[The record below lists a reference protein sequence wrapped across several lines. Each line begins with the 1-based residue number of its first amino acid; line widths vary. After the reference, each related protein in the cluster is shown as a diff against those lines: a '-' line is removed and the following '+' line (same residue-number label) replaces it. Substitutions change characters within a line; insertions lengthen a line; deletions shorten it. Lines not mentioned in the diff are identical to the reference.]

1 MLLDAKR
8 LSAKVAGKLAGATLA
23 GVILLAG
30 AAGAAGFYGNQS
42 DIKWKTAGTKHFQFI
57 YPQEYTEHAS
67 VLSSYAEAVYDSVVG
82 RYKKDLPGR
91 VNAVLNNALY
101 SNGSAV
107 PSENAVNL
115 WLTNWDFKVRS
126 SHGWLADVI
135 THEFSHLV
143 SIENGSKIVPSLYGI
158 QIGYTDYYNER
169 TTSDF
174 STLIPFTLQPLWFAE
189 GTAQFESSRMG
200 FDAWDT
206 HRDMLLRVAVLNDTL
221 LPLEYMHDFADNSL
235 FAELG
240 PYTQGF
246 ALVRYIAEHYGEDAI
261 PKIWTEL
268 SKLYRVTLDGALK
281 KVLGIGEKE
290 LYEAWKKEITEKY
303 KAQKDSLGP
312 LVEGKKITTEAFW
325 QDFPVVAGK
334 HLYGVSNFG
343 GPWFDGAVF
352 KMPLEPDSA
361 AMDSSA
367 ADSNK
372 VDGIEIGQISIEE
385 EEGDSTIDISDYA
398 KTGFRAKKPWFDKG
412 IDVYNSPEKGPI
424 LAYVS
429 FQNRDKDGHAHF
441 DIAVSDTNKNKLNLT
456 HLVDAV
462 YPAFSPK
469 GNEVAFV
476 RREPYS
482 TRFVLSKVPF
492 TADFSEYTAE
502 DPIDIYVPD
511 AKFRY
516 YNIYSPKY
524 SPDGSRIAFSFFDDV
539 HRGIAVI
546 DADGKNMKVV
556 STEGYDERDVNW
568 IDDSK
573 IVFASNRN
581 GIFNLIEKN
590 IDTGYERP
598 LTNVVGGA
606 FTPVLA
612 GDTLYFTQY
621 DKDGF
626 SLYKLQYTSV
636 AMVNDT
642 TMNIVIDEEKTR
654 ANTVTKWGCVNDT
667 LEKIIRDSIATFRSQ
682 SDSSC
687 IRLPV
692 HTMPEDIVTD
702 SIWRCTDSTQ
712 YIIDSVVYSRIH
724 EDANCIKTLMISR
737 GDSTIWVYDTI
748 RTITQRPAPSEIVL
762 KGSPLP
768 HIEKHIELEDRE
780 FAGTEQ
786 NYKPIPTVP
795 LFIPMLSFNENAPD
809 LTVFGEG
816 QLKAK
821 IGLAVVLSD
830 PLKKNTVQAGLLLEV
845 GAGIDYINA
854 DGLNPEQEKE
864 FFVAWENHSTPID
877 LALSYTYANYTSKDT
892 VRYED
897 VRAHDGDSL
906 GISHYAVPMQAIMGA
921 AGYSIFKTSDTLQL
935 ALGYDWADFNLYED
949 DFAWTYQ
956 KRFSAMALFGI
967 YGDEEGEDGTGI
979 SGQGDGVV
987 AYYQYSNSDL
997 YRPGTFAESFYVT
1010 ESGSIKPKYRNFNI
1024 HEFGI
1029 NLYGSIQSPL
1039 TGARLA
1045 AGAKVGGIF
1054 NWNTD
1059 AKEDTLDSYY
1069 YSPVLLEGY
1078 PYLRSSESYTRA
1090 GTKTAMAELHYLFPV
1105 YDDWRKGFW
1114 IFETRGFYIDAFA
1127 QIGAAWTSKWFDTD
1141 KFTDHDFWDRSV
1153 GLSFRWSNKLF
1164 YSIPFDISLTLARAL
1179 SRIGDENGRIG
1190 SWTPSPIDVPLL
1202 PDAVSPTRI
1211 KFAIGM
1217 GFINS
1222 WQ

>member
-1 MLLDAKR
+1 MLFDVKR
-8 LSAKVAGKLAGATLA
+8 LSAKVAATLA
-23 GVILLAG
+23 GVMLFAG

-42 DIKWKTAGTKHFQFI
+42 DIKWKTADTKHFQFI

-67 VLSSYAEAVYDSVVG
+67 ALSAYAEAVYDSVVG

-143 SIENGSKIVPSLYGI
+143 SIENGSKFKPSIYGV
-158 QIGYTDYYNER
+158 QFSYTDYYNER

-174 STLIPFTLQPLWFAE
+174 MTLLPFTLQPLWFAE

-206 HRDMLLRVAVLNDTL
+206 HRDMMLRIAALNDTL
-221 LPLEYMHDFADNSL
+221 LPLEYMHDFSDNSL

-246 ALVRYIAEHYGEDAI
+246 SLVLYISKHYGEDAV

-268 SKLYRVTLDGALK
+268 SKFYRVTLDGALK
-281 KVLGIGEKE
+281 KVLGISEKE
-290 LYEAWKKEITEKY
+290 LYEAWKKEITEAY

-312 LVEGKKITTEAFW
+312 LVEGKKITADAFW

-334 HLYGVSNFG
+334 NLYGVSNFG

-352 KMPLEPDSA
+352 KMPLEPDSSA
-361 AMDSSA
+361 TDSTA
-367 ADSNK
+367 KADEK
-372 VDGIEIGQISIEE
+372 IDGIEIGQISIEE
-385 EEGDSTIDISDYA
+385 EESDSTIDINDYA
-398 KTGFRAKKPWFDKG
+398 KSGFHAKKPWFDKG
-412 IDVYNSPEKGPI
+412 IDVYDAPEKGPI
-424 LAYVS
+424 LAYVT

-441 DIAVSDTNKNKLNLT
+441 DIAVSDTNKNKLTLT

-476 RREPYS
+476 RREPFS

-524 SPDGSRIAFSFFDDV
+524 SPDGKRIAFSFFDDV

-590 IDTGYERP
+590 IDTGNERP

-636 AMVNDT
+636 AMINDT
-642 TMNIVIDEEKTR
+642 TMNVTERDSVLQV
-654 ANTVTKWGCVNDT
+654 ADTVWNNCA
-667 LEKIIRDSIATFRSQ
+667 DSIAKDSIAATQLQ
-682 SDSSC
+682 SDS
-687 IRLPV
+687 
-692 HTMPEDIVTD
+692 
-702 SIWRCTDSTQ
+702 TQ
-712 YIIDSVVYSRIH
+712 SNAV
-724 EDANCIKTLMISR
+724 ANCAPEPVVTMR
-737 GDSTIWVYDTI
+737 DSTIKILDT
-748 RTITQRPAPSEIVL
+748 TYTVTQKPAPSEIVL
-762 KGSPLP
+762 KGSLP
-768 HIEKHIELEDRE
+768 PKIEKHIELESRE
-780 FAGTEQ
+780 FAGTERD
-786 NYKPIPTVP
+786 YKPIPTVP
-795 LFIPMLSFNENAPD
+795 LFIPMIAFNENAPD

-821 IGLAVVLSD
+821 IGLAAILAD
-830 PLKKNTVQAGLLLEV
+830 PLKKNVIQIGFMLEV
-845 GAGIDYINA
+845 GNGIDYINSG
-854 DGLNPEQEKE
+854 GLNPEQEKE
-864 FFVAWENHSTPID
+864 FFVSWENRSTPID
-877 LALSYTYANYTSKDT
+877 FGISYTYANYTSRDT

-906 GISHYAVPMQAIMGA
+906 GVNNYAVPMQAIVAM
-921 AGYSIFKTSDTLQL
+921 AGYSPFKSVDTLQV
-935 ALGYDWADFNLYED
+935 AVGYDWADFNLYED

-956 KRFSAMALFGI
+956 KRISAMALFGL
-967 YGDEEGEDGTGI
+967 YGDSEGEDGTGI
-979 SGQGDGVV
+979 SGQGDGAVIS
-987 AYYQYSNSDL
+987 YQYSNSDL
-997 YRPGTFAESFYVT
+997 FRPGTFAESFYVT
-1010 ESGSIKPKYRNFNI
+1010 ESGQAKPKYRNFNI
-1024 HEFGI
+1024 HEFGLS
-1029 NLYGSIQSPL
+1029 LYGSVQSPL

-1045 AGAKVGGIF
+1045 AGGKIGGIF
-1054 NWNTD
+1054 SWNTD

-1069 YSPVLLEGY
+1069 YSPVMLEGY
-1078 PYLRSSESYTRA
+1078 PYLRNAENYTRA
-1090 GTKTAMAELHYLFPV
+1090 GTKTAMAEVHYLFPV

-1114 IFETRGFYIDAFA
+1114 IFETRAFYIDAFT
-1127 QIGAAWTSKWFDTD
+1127 QIGAAWTSKWFDMD
-1141 KFTDHDFWDRSV
+1141 KFKDHDFWDRSV

-1164 YSIPFDISLTLARAL
+1164 YSVPLDITLTLARAL
-1179 SRIGDENGRIG
+1179 SRIGDEEGRAN
-1190 SWTPSPIDVPLL
+1190 SWKPSPIDVPLM
-1202 PDAVSPTRI
+1202 PESIAPTRI
-1211 KFAIGM
+1211 KFTLGM
-1217 GFINS
+1217 GFFNS

>member
-1 MLLDAKR
+1 MLFDVKKIR
-8 LSAKVAGKLAGATLA
+8 AKVAATLA
-23 GVILLAG
+23 GVMLFAG

-42 DIKWKTAGTKHFQFI
+42 DIKWKTADTKHFQFI

-67 VLSSYAEAVYDSVVG
+67 ALSAYAEAVYDSVVG

-115 WLTNWDFKVRS
+115 WLTNWDFKIRS

-143 SIENGSKIVPSLYGI
+143 SIENGSKFKPSIYGV
-158 QIGYTDYYNER
+158 QFSYTDYYNER

-174 STLIPFTLQPLWFAE
+174 MTLLPFTLQPLWFAE
-189 GTAQFESSRMG
+189 GTAQFESARMG

-206 HRDMLLRVAVLNDTL
+206 HRDMLLRVAALNDSL
-221 LPLEYMHDFADNSL
+221 LPLEYMHDFSDNSL

-246 ALVRYIAEHYGEDAI
+246 SLVLYISKHYGEDAV

-268 SKLYRVTLDGALK
+268 SKPYRVTLDGALK
-281 KVLGIGEKE
+281 KILGISEKQ
-290 LYEAWKKEITEKY
+290 LYEAWKKEITEAY

-312 LVEGKKITTEAFW
+312 LVEGKKITAEAFW

-361 AMDSSA
+361 SVDSTA

-372 VDGIEIGQISIEE
+372 VDGVEIGQISIEE
-385 EEGDSTIDISDYA
+385 EESDSTIDIGDYA
-398 KTGFRAKKPWFDKG
+398 KSGFRAKKPWFDKG
-412 IDVYNSPEKGPI
+412 IDVYDAPEKGPI
-424 LAYVS
+424 LAYVT

-524 SPDGSRIAFSFFDDV
+524 SPDGKRIAFSFFDDV

-546 DADGKNMKVV
+546 DADGKNMKIV

-590 IDTGYERP
+590 IDTGNERP

-636 AMVNDT
+636 AMINDT
-642 TMNIVIDEEKTR
+642 TMNVTERDSVLQV
-654 ANTVTKWGCVNDT
+654 ADTVWNNCA
-667 LEKIIRDSIATFRSQ
+667 DSIAKDSIAATQLQ
-682 SDSSC
+682 SDS
-687 IRLPV
+687 
-692 HTMPEDIVTD
+692 
-702 SIWRCTDSTQ
+702 TQ
-712 YIIDSVVYSRIH
+712 SNAV
-724 EDANCIKTLMISR
+724 ANCAPEPVVTMR
-737 GDSTIWVYDTI
+737 DSTIKILDT
-748 RTITQRPAPSEIVL
+748 TYTVTQKPAPSEIVL
-762 KGSPLP
+762 KGTLP
-768 HIEKHIELEDRE
+768 PRIEKHIELENRE
-780 FAGTEQ
+780 FAGTERD
-786 NYKPIPTVP
+786 YKPIPTVP
-795 LFIPMLSFNENAPD
+795 LFIPMIAFNENAPD

-821 IGLAVVLSD
+821 IGLAAILAD
-830 PLKKNTVQAGLLLEV
+830 PLKKNVIQIGFMLEV
-845 GAGIDYINA
+845 GNGIDYINSG
-854 DGLNPEQEKE
+854 GLNPEQEKE
-864 FFVAWENHSTPID
+864 FFVSWENRSTPID
-877 LALSYTYANYTSKDT
+877 LGISYTYANYTSRDT

-906 GISHYAVPMQAIMGA
+906 GVNNYAVPMQAIVAM
-921 AGYSIFKTSDTLQL
+921 AGYSPFKSVDTLQV
-935 ALGYDWADFNLYED
+935 AVGYDWADFNLYED

-956 KRFSAMALFGI
+956 KRISAMALFGL
-967 YGDEEGEDGTGI
+967 YGDSEGEDGTGI
-979 SGQGDGVV
+979 SGQGDGAVIS
-987 AYYQYSNSDL
+987 YQYSNSDL
-997 YRPGTFAESFYVT
+997 FRPGTFAESFYVT
-1010 ESGSIKPKYRNFNI
+1010 ESGQAKPKYRNFNI
-1024 HEFGI
+1024 HEFGLS
-1029 NLYGSIQSPL
+1029 LYGSVQSPL

-1045 AGAKVGGIF
+1045 AGGKIGGIF
-1054 NWNTD
+1054 SWNTD

-1069 YSPVLLEGY
+1069 YSPVMLEGY

-1090 GTKTAMAELHYLFPV
+1090 GTKTAMAEVHYLFPV

-1114 IFETRGFYIDAFA
+1114 IFETRAFYIDAFT
-1127 QIGAAWTSKWFDTD
+1127 QIGAAWTSKWFDMD
-1141 KFTDHDFWDRSV
+1141 KFKDHDFWDRSV

-1164 YSIPFDISLTLARAL
+1164 YSVPLDITLTLARAL
-1179 SRIGDENGRIG
+1179 SRIGDEDGRDG
-1190 SWTPSPIDVPLL
+1190 SWKPSPIDVPLM
-1202 PDAVSPTRI
+1202 PESIAPTRI
-1211 KFAIGM
+1211 KFTLGM
-1217 GFINS
+1217 GFFNS